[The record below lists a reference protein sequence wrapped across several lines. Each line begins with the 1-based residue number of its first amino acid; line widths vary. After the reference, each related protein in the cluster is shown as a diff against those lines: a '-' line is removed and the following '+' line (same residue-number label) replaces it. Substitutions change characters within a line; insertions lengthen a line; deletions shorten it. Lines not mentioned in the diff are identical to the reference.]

1 MNSYE
6 NKSNSACW
14 QAFSDVGDGCWRPN
28 VYTGAD
34 KGLTVR
40 GWLLMPSIWMA
51 RLVNSHRF
59 IAWAFKCIL
68 WSTQIIFAA
77 EWFFRAIK
85 IVHINVLNRFMSR
98 QEITSGI
105 RQGSADWMEHWN
117 VINPILPSSWFGYL
131 SKTNAN
137 GRIRS
142 GLGLEQPWKY
152 L

>member
-1 MNSYE
+1 MNGYE

-14 QAFSDVGDGCWRPN
+14 QAFIDVGDGCWRPN
-28 VYTGAD
+28 VYTVAD
-34 KGLTVR
+34 KGLT
-40 GWLLMPSIWMA
+40 PSIWMT
-51 RLVNSHRF
+51 RLMNSLKL
-59 IAWAFKCIL
+59 IACAFKCIL

-77 EWFFRAIK
+77 VWFFRAIK
-85 IVHINVLNRFMSR
+85 IVHINILNRFMSR

-117 VINPILPSSWFGYL
+117 VINPILPSSWFGDL

>member
-1 MNSYE
+1 MNGYE

-14 QAFSDVGDGCWRPN
+14 QAFIDVGDGCWRPN
-28 VYTGAD
+28 VCTVAD
-34 KGLTVR
+34 KGLT
-40 GWLLMPSIWMA
+40 PSIRMT
-51 RLVNSHRF
+51 RLMNSYKF
-59 IAWAFKCIL
+59 IACAFKCIL

-77 EWFFRAIK
+77 VWFFRAIK
-85 IVHINVLNRFMSR
+85 IVHINILNRFMSR

-117 VINPILPSSWFGYL
+117 VINPILPSSWFGHL

>member
-1 MNSYE
+1 MNDYGNIINIVKWLNQCWLRVLATEFIHSSWKRVHTKDLKDESGANINLDRTNSLHANSNAYSGQLKLFLQPYE
-6 NKSNSACW
+6 
-14 QAFSDVGDGCWRPN
+14 
-28 VYTGAD
+28 
-34 KGLTVR
+34 
-40 GWLLMPSIWMA
+40 
-51 RLVNSHRF
+51 
-59 IAWAFKCIL
+59 
-68 WSTQIIFAA
+68 IFD
-77 EWFFRAIK
+77 WAIK

-117 VINPILPSSWFGYL
+117 VINPILPSSWFGHL
-131 SKTNAN
+131 SKTNSN